1 MERDE
6 TVLEKEKV
14 LEVTKENLELAAS
27 VKNGDRN
34 GKHIERYPLDDFV
47 IISIKLILSKDILN

>member
-14 LEVTKENLELAAS
+14 LEVTKENLELATS
-27 VKNGDRN
+27 VKYGDSN
-34 GKHIERYPLDDFV
+34 GKHLERYPMDDFV
-47 IISIKLILSKDILN
+47 ISIQFIISKNILN